1 MRRRPD
7 RTTLTPWRIGALL
20 QPRRPRTGRSRVVNT
35 RPWPRGSVSVVARG
49 LGPGPLLDHDELAA
63 LVVRPR
69 LVEPDHHLQRE
80 HEVAVEV
87 AVQGVP
93 VAGAVPEEQRGRAG
107 LAGGVAPVQPVVERL
122 GPRGVM
128 AAPGR
133 PLAGDGQQT
142 GARTRRAGRP
152 RGSAAGARSTG
163 TGRRRSGAGPCRRST
178 GSGGRRRRGR
188 PAHGTGRRPA
198 RARWRRCRRR
208 RGRRP
213 RRPSRPRRTASS
225 ARPVDVV
232 RAYLGV
238 HGHARPTPRPPSP

>member
-35 RPWPRGSVSVVARG
+35 RPWPRGSVSVRG
-49 LGPGPLLDHDELAA
+49 PRLGPGPLLDHDELAA

-80 HEVAVEV
+80 HQVAVEV

-107 LAGGVAPVQPVVERL
+107 LARGVAPVQPVVERL

-133 PLAGDGQQT
+133 PLAGDGQQPGPER
-142 GARTRRAGRP
+142 GAQVGHEARQRVREVPVLAGAVAVPGHVDGRP
-152 RGSAAGARSTG
+152 EAAVVVVEVGQLTALG
-163 TGRRRSGAGPCRRST
+163 GGQHGPGGGDADGVEVGGHGGPVDPVHRLA
-178 GSGGRRRRGR
+178 GGR
-188 PAHGTGRRPA
+188 T
-198 RARWRRCRRR
+198 C
-208 RGRRP
+208 
-213 RRPSRPRRTASS
+213 
-225 ARPVDVV
+225 V
-232 RAYLGV
+232 YLGV
-238 HGHARPTPRPPSP
+238 HGHAQPTPRPPSP